1 MKKLRLAII
10 LFIVVSLAVF
20 FSLTEGVDHYVSEH
34 FLLNNLDDVN
44 KVDIVE
50 TFSNLFSTS
59 GTIIIVAIA
68 SAILL
73 FLNKR
78 KEALVLILTMI
89 ITALINLLIKEI
101 YLRPR
106 PFYRLVEEIGYS
118 YPSGHSNA
126 VSSFISMIYF
136 MVKNNYTKRA
146 SRITLFLGS
155 LLAFSIAL
163 SRILLG
169 VHYFSD
175 IVGGLLSGYIVSIL
189 IYKLS
194 YKTFPRLA

>member
-175 IVGGLLSGYIVSIL
+175 IVGGLLSGYIVSTL

-194 YKTFPRLA
+194 YKTFP

>member
-10 LFIVVSLAVF
+10 LFIVVSLAVL

-34 FLLNNLDDVN
+34 FLLNDLDDVN

-50 TFSNLFSTS
+50 NFSNLFSTS

-89 ITALINLLIKEI
+89 ITVLINLLIKEI

-126 VSSFISMIYF
+126 VSSFISTIYF

-175 IVGGLLSGYIVSIL
+175 IVGGLLSGYIVSTL

>member
-106 PFYRLVEEIGYS
+106 PFYRLVEEIGHS

-175 IVGGLLSGYIVSIL
+175 IVGGLLSGYIVSTL
-189 IYKLS
+189 IYKLF
-194 YKTFPRLA
+194 YKTFP

>member
-175 IVGGLLSGYIVSIL
+175 IVGGLLSGYIVSTL
-189 IYKLS
+189 IYKLF
-194 YKTFPRLA
+194 YKTFP

>member
-10 LFIVVSLAVF
+10 LFIVVSLAVL

-34 FLLNNLDDVN
+34 FLLNDLDDVN

-50 TFSNLFSTS
+50 NFSNLFSTS

-175 IVGGLLSGYIVSIL
+175 IVGGLLSGYIVSTL
-189 IYKLS
+189 IYKLF
-194 YKTFPRLA
+194 YKTFP

>member
-34 FLLNNLDDVN
+34 FLLNDLDDVN

-78 KEALVLILTMI
+78 KEALVFILTMI

-175 IVGGLLSGYIVSIL
+175 IVGGLLSGYIVSTL

>member
-34 FLLNNLDDVN
+34 FLLNDLDDVN

-73 FLNKR
+73 FLNNR
-78 KEALVLILTMI
+78 KEALVFILTMI

-175 IVGGLLSGYIVSIL
+175 IVGGLLSGYIVSTL